1 MRAAQSLDLR
11 GCTGREVEVL
21 RLICRGLGN
30 ADIAAQLG
38 ISANT
43 VKTFARHSYRKIGV
57 TTRTQAVLW
66 GVARGL

>member
-1 MRAAQSLDLR
+1 M
-11 GCTGREVEVL
+11 L

-30 ADIAAQLG
+30 ADIATELG

-43 VKTFARHSYRKIGV
+43 VKTFARHAYRKIGV

-66 GVARGL
+66 GLARGL